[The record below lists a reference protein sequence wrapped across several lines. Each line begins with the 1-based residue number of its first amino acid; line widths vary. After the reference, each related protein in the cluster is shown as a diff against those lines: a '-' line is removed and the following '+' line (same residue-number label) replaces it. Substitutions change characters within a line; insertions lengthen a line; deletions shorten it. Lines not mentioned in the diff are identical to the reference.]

1 MAKEVVITQEN
12 FESEV
17 VQSDKPVL
25 VDFWAEW
32 CMPCKMLGP
41 IVEQIAEEHSDK
53 IKVGKVDVDQAGE
66 VATKF
71 GIVSIPT
78 LIIFKDGKPADQRIG
93 AGSKQAIE
101 EFISDYI

>member
-1 MAKEVVITQEN
+1 MSAEVEITEKN

-17 VQSDKPVL
+17 LQSDKPVL

-32 CMPCKMLGP
+32 CMPCKMLSP
-41 IVEQIAEEHSDK
+41 VVAEIAEEHGDK
-53 IKVGKVDVDQAGE
+53 IKVGSVDVDQAGS
-66 VATKF
+66 VASKY
-71 GIVSIPT
+71 GIASIPT
-78 LIIFKDGKPADQRIG
+78 LIIFKDGEPVNQRIG